1 MKNIASWKLIL
12 LGVMAS
18 ACGGNMEKEYEQAKL
33 TAEGFSA
40 AFFNMDFDR
49 AASFCAPES
58 YPWIRFKASNITEK
72 DLEVYNREQR
82 LAESELDDLTFRNDS
97 TAVAVCNM
105 SHVLLTDSLER
116 QATMA
121 QEMTFRIPLIKR
133 DGKWLVKME
142 GPLQSV
148 K

>member
-58 YPWIRFKASNITEK
+58 YPWIRLRLRTSPKRTWKSTTGNSDWLKANWT
-72 DLEVYNREQR
+72 
-82 LAESELDDLTFRNDS
+82 T
-97 TAVAVCNM
+97 
-105 SHVLLTDSLER
+105 
-116 QATMA
+116 
-121 QEMTFRIPLIKR
+121 
-133 DGKWLVKME
+133 
-142 GPLQSV
+142 
-148 K
+148 